1 MLRNMMLGL
10 TRVVPV
16 VSEELSAQRAN
27 NSRAGGGQS
36 SGGVVVEAV
45 GKVLTLLSV
54 VFIIITFPISA
65 WMCVKVIQ
73 EHERAIVFR
82 LGRAIEG
89 RAKGP
94 GLVWFIPWLDAIQ
107 TVDLRTMFFNI
118 WPQEV
123 LTADAVPLKVDAVV
137 FFWVVDLFMWVMRVV
152 NGPQAMSLLAQT
164 TLKTMIGAHT
174 LEDVLTQK
182 LAVAKRMEVIAAN
195 GEVSVSHALVKAA
208 STFEGNTVALQLRF
222 LQSLLSM
229 KSSARSVVVF
239 PVPTEVSDVTVSSLP

>member
-1 MLRNMMLGL
+1 MLE
-10 TRVVPV
+10 T
-16 VSEELSAQRAN
+16 
-27 NSRAGGGQS
+27 
-36 SGGVVVEAV
+36 
-45 GKVLTLLSV
+45 VLLFSVLL
-54 VFIIITFPISA
+54 FPL
-65 WMCVKVIQ
+65 VIQ

-94 GLVWFIPWLDAIQ
+94 GTRHSSLSS
-107 TVDLRTMFFNI
+107 DLISCFSFTI
-118 WPQEV
+118 TV

-137 FFWVVDLFMWVMRVV
+137 FFWVVDPFMWVMRVV

-182 LAVAKRMEVIAAN
+182 LALSHLSRTRWIDAGFGVQMERVELKALTLPVDLQRCMASEAVAIRRAGANVIAAN

-239 PVPTEVSDVTVSSLP
+239 PVLPHFIAAVQAVKML

>member
-182 LAVAKRMEVIAAN
+182 LAVAKRMEMALCLEFKSWGVQMERVELKALTLPVDLQRCMASEAVAFRRAGAN
-195 GEVSVSHALVKAA
+195 PMGKC
-208 STFEGNTVALQLRF
+208 QY
-222 LQSLLSM
+222 
-229 KSSARSVVVF
+229 
-239 PVPTEVSDVTVSSLP
+239 PTLW

>member
-1 MLRNMMLGL
+1 MLETVLL
-10 TRVVPV
+10 FSVLLFP
-16 VSEELSAQRAN
+16 L
-27 NSRAGGGQS
+27 
-36 SGGVVVEAV
+36 VVVAV
-45 GKVLTLLSV
+45 LQ
-54 VFIIITFPISA
+54 
-65 WMCVKVIQ
+65 VIQ

-94 GLVWFIPWLDAIQ
+94 GTRHSSLSSDLVHLACS
-107 TVDLRTMFFNI
+107 
-118 WPQEV
+118 ESAV

-137 FFWVVDLFMWVMRVV
+137 FFWVVDPFMWVMRVV

-182 LAVAKRMEVIAAN
+182 LAVGVQMERVELKALTLPVDLQRCMASEAVAIRRAGANVIAAN

-239 PVPTEVSDVTVSSLP
+239 PVPTEVSDVTVSSTGHLG

>member
-1 MLRNMMLGL
+1 LCSPAEHFKVVITAQKHCEYTLSSLGL
-10 TRVVPV
+10 IFEC
-16 VSEELSAQRAN
+16 VSVLCYFDEQ
-27 NSRAGGGQS
+27 
-36 SGGVVVEAV
+36 VVVAV
-45 GKVLTLLSV
+45 LQ
-54 VFIIITFPISA
+54 
-65 WMCVKVIQ
+65 VIQ

-137 FFWVVDLFMWVMRVV
+137 FFWVVDPFMWVMRVV

-182 LAVAKRMEVIAAN
+182 LAVAKRMEMALCLEFKSRAGANVIAAN

>member
-1 MLRNMMLGL
+1 GCRPTSSNVRNCP
-10 TRVVPV
+10 PV
-16 VSEELSAQRAN
+16 FCAAFSTS
-27 NSRAGGGQS
+27 
-36 SGGVVVEAV
+36 
-45 GKVLTLLSV
+45 
-54 VFIIITFPISA
+54 
-65 WMCVKVIQ
+65 VIQ

-94 GLVWFIPWLDAIQ
+94 GTRHSSLSS
-107 TVDLRTMFFNI
+107 DLYLFLHIDVSSLLPAFCCH
-118 WPQEV
+118 QV

-137 FFWVVDLFMWVMRVV
+137 FFWVVDPFMWVMRVV

-182 LAVAKRMEVIAAN
+182 LAVAKRMEMALSLTLPVDLQRCMASEAVAIRRAGANVIAAN